1 MTLTPKETNML
12 RHALGLTG
20 RNKITYRNT
29 YYAAGWDA
37 EVWDGLIS
45 RGFAIED
52 KDSATPLTRCFRATR
67 AGFAAV
73 QRKGEKLGPDEERAM
88 RQREA
93 EAA

>member
-1 MTLTPKETNML
+1 MLTPKETNML

-37 EVWDGLIS
+37 DVWDGLVA
-45 RGFAIED
+45 RGLAIED
-52 KDSATPLTRCFRATR
+52 KDGGTSLSRLFRATR
-67 AGFAAV
+67 AGFEAV
-73 QRKGEKLGPDEERAM
+73 KRNGEKLGPDEERTMKA
-88 RQREA
+88 REA